1 MVQSSSENDSPPAW
15 RCAVA
20 LTSVWETLL
29 RKILATVALAFVATG
44 LVACGDKGVE
54 VSASSYG
61 SDWPFPPFDKAIL
74 SCKNTLVGSGSV
86 SISRP
91 FAMIELG
98 GKVYG
103 LNGAAL
109 GVGGYPDPKEFTPR
123 DPYTTAYAGKTAA
136 VTAELLDMALNL
148 CK

>member
-1 MVQSSSENDSPPAW
+1 M
-15 RCAVA
+15 
-20 LTSVWETLL
+20 
-29 RKILATVALAFVATG
+29 RKILATIAIAVAATA
-44 LVACGDKGVE
+44 LVTCSDKGVE
-54 VSASSYG
+54 VLASSYG
-61 SDWPFPPFDKAIL
+61 ADWPFPPFDKATL

-86 SISRP
+86 SVSRP
-91 FAMIELG
+91 LATIELG
-98 GKVYG
+98 GKIYG

-136 VTAELLDMALNL
+136 VTAELLSMALNL